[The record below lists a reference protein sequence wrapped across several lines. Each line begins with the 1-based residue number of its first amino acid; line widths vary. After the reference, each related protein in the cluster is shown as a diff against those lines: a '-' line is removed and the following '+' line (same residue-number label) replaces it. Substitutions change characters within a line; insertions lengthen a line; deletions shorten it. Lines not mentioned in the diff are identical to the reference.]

1 MKRIGLVFFLLAVPL
16 GVCAQTSAP
25 PNSLPDVYLITIDTL
40 RADHVGCYGYKQV
53 ETPALDALANDGV
66 RFAHAFTH
74 SPITNT
80 SHATILTGLLPSAHG
95 VTDFGVP
102 LSPQHVTAAEL
113 LNAHGY
119 QTAAFIGAVILD
131 SNTLAPGFDRGFD
144 FYDNFPKADG
154 QDAAAQNPNANNN
167 KERWDRVE
175 RRGMEV
181 VEHAEAWFDKHRNG
195 PHFVWV
201 HLFDPH
207 DPYEPP
213 PPFLEKY
220 KDHLY
225 DGEIAYADSAVAHWI
240 AFLKK
245 AGVYDNAIIVV
256 TGDHGEGL
264 GEHGEDTHGLFLYD
278 STLHIPLLVKMPGG
292 SAGQNEKR
300 SGTVIDAQV
309 RTTDILP
316 TILSTAGVAAP
327 AELNGE
333 SLLPLIEGK
342 TSSSNRELFAETD
355 YPLRWDW
362 APLKALRADN
372 TKWIEAPR
380 PELYDLQADP
390 KELKNL
396 YAPGGGNPK
405 VQSMQAEMAKWKAK
419 LPPQSGASKP
429 GETLPD
435 PKDKI
440 EEQNLLHNAMLAS
453 DDNRLSD
460 ARQFLE
466 KALQADP
473 NSPTALRQ
481 LGELE
486 LAAGDFA
493 KAAGHLKRAYELH
506 PYDSAAAF
514 EWGQAAEKS
523 GDWAGARDALEAGL
537 KLAPDQTSARLRLGR
552 VYLQLKDP
560 KKAADQFEAA
570 LLVDSN
576 NSEGR
581 LGLAEA
587 QIQQSN
593 FAGALPDLEALTKA
607 DPRNAAAL
615 RLLARAYRGLG
626 RERDAKRAE
635 AQAGTV
641 EDKH

>member
-1 MKRIGLVFFLLAVPL
+1 MRRLAIFLGIIFVPIFVGIAL
-16 GVCAQTSAP
+16 FGTAACGQTPGQRPSP
-25 PNSLPDVYLITIDTL
+25 RKSPPDVYLITIDTL
-40 RADHVGCYGYKQV
+40 RADHVGCYGYRQV
-53 ETPALDALANDGV
+53 ETPALDALAADGV
-66 RFAHAFTH
+66 RFTQAFTH

-80 SHATILTGLLPSAHG
+80 SHITILTGLLPSVHG

-102 LSPQHVTAAEL
+102 LSPEHVTAAEL
-113 LNAHGY
+113 LKRRGY

-131 SNTLAPGFDRGFD
+131 SNTLAPGLDRGFD
-144 FYDNFPKADG
+144 FYDNFPAKTETK
-154 QDAAAQNPNANNN
+154 Q
-167 KERWDRVE
+167 RWGRVE

-181 VEHAEAWFDKHRNG
+181 VAHAESWFEKHRTG

-201 HLFDPH
+201 HLYDPH

-213 PPFLEKY
+213 APFSEKY

-225 DGEIAYADSAVAHWI
+225 DGEIAYTDSAVAHWI

-245 AGVYDNAIIVV
+245 AGIYDNAIIVV

-264 GEHGEDTHGLFLYD
+264 GEHGEETHGLFLYD
-278 STLHIPLLVKMPGG
+278 STLHVPLIVKT
-292 SAGQNEKR
+292 AGAAHH
-300 SGTVIDAQV
+300 GTVIESQV

-316 TILSTAGVAAP
+316 TILSATGVAVP

-333 SLLPLIEGK
+333 SLFPLIEQTK
-342 TSSSNRELFAETD
+342 TAQGPNRALFGETD
-355 YPLRWDW
+355 YPLRWGW
-362 APLKALRADN
+362 APLRALRADN
-372 TKWIEAPR
+372 TKLIEAPR

-396 YAPGGGNPK
+396 YAPANSET
-405 VQSMQAEMAKWKAK
+405 QSMQAEMAKWKAK
-419 LPPQSGASKP
+419 LPPPSNSAKP

-440 EEQNLLHNAMLAS
+440 EVQNLLHNAMLAG
-453 DDNRLSD
+453 DDNRSND

-466 KALQADP
+466 KALQLDP
-473 NSPTALRQ
+473 SSPTALRQ

-486 LAAGDFA
+486 LAAEDFA
-493 KAAGHLKRAYELH
+493 KAAVHLKRACELR
-506 PYDSAAAF
+506 PDDSTAAF
-514 EWGQAAEKS
+514 ELGEALEKS
-523 GDWAGARDALEAGL
+523 GDWPGARDALESSL
-537 KLAPDQTSARLRLGR
+537 KLAPGQMPARLLLGH

-560 KKAADQFEAA
+560 KNAADQFEAA

-587 QIQQSN
+587 QIQQSD
-593 FAGALPDLEALTKA
+593 FAGALPDLEAFTKS
-607 DPRNAAAL
+607 DPRNSAAL
-615 RLLARAYRGLG
+615 RLLARTYRGLG
-626 RERDAKRAE
+626 REQDAKRAE
-635 AQAGTV
+635 EQAAAL
-641 EDKH
+641 EKK